1 MNRIQTLHESENFEL
16 RRVKRRKSDK
26 VYYEIRLTMSNRLI
40 NDEAFVEGVRDI
52 VDPLRNRSGR
62 FGIHW
67 KFRVREEAE
76 KMLTALLLRWA

>member
-1 MNRIQTLHESENFEL
+1 MNRSQVLHKSEMFEL

-40 NDEAFVEGVRDI
+40 NDEAFVEGVRDV

-76 KMLTALLLRWA
+76 KMLTALLLKWS